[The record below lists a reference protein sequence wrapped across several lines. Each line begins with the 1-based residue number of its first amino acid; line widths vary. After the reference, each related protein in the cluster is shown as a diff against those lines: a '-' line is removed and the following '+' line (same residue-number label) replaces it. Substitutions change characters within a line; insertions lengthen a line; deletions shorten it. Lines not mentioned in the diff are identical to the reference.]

1 MFLAEP
7 PPDPGVQSLYD
18 HDMDD
23 RGWVMNLTRLWA
35 WRPELFAAFRAA
47 RGAAVDGSG
56 LTERDVAVLVVA
68 TASARGDSYC
78 SLAWCANLA
87 ELSSATDA
95 AGVLG
100 GADPDGLNEREHALA
115 AWARRTVTDP
125 SSTTQDEVDRL
136 RAAGLS
142 DADVLS
148 ATVFVAMRLAFSTVN
163 AALGAAPDQQLLD
176 DAPPEV
182 AQVVSYGRPV
192 VRQD

>member
-1 MFLAEP
+1 MGRSP
-7 PPDPGVQSLYD
+7 CV
-18 HDMDD
+18 
-23 RGWVMNLTRLWA
+23 LTQA
-35 WRPELFAAFRAA
+35 Q
-47 RGAAVDGSG
+47 GAASTAVRSRNEDGG
-56 LTERDVAVLVVA
+56 QFPQQVA
-68 TASARGDSYC
+68 T
-78 SLAWCANLA
+78 
-87 ELSSATDA
+87 
-95 AGVLG
+95 
-100 GADPDGLNEREHALA
+100 
-115 AWARRTVTDP
+115 RRTVTDP